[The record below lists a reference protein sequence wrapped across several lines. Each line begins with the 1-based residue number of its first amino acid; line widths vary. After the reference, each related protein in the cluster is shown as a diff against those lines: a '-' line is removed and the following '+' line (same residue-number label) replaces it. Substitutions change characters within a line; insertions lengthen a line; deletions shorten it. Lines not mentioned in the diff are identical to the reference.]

1 MGMKPVHMHHLVKV
15 FLNLMRLSPSLW
27 KKTGYDGDWFSIDLC
42 FWAGAWEVTENA
54 KTFLAPYLEKY

>member
-1 MGMKPVHMHHLVKV
+1 MEE
-15 FLNLMRLSPSLW
+15 
-27 KKTGYDGDWFSIDLC
+27 TGYDGDWFSIDLC